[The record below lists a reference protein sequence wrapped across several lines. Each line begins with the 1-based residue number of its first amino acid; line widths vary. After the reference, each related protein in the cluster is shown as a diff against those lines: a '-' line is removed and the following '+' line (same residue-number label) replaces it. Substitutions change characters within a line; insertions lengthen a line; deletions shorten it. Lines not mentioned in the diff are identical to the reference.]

1 MPIKPRQT
9 SRASSWRSTA
19 LMDKIQIQQVLVN
32 LIRNA
37 IEAMTSMPRR
47 ELTVATR
54 RAADET
60 VEISVID
67 TGSGVAPE
75 IKEKLFQPFVTSKA
89 TGMGVGLSLCRS
101 IVEANGGRL
110 WAENN
115 PAGGSALRFT
125 VPIA

>member
-1 MPIKPRQT
+1 
-9 SRASSWRSTA
+9 
-19 LMDKIQIQQVLVN
+19 MDKIQIQQVLVN